1 MANLNEFRPFLRSR
15 DEKFR
20 KTTKFSLAHT
30 FFFFDS
36 CTLLINILSLG
47 SFIF

>member
-20 KTTKFSLAHT
+20 KTTKFSLAHI
-30 FFFFDS
+30 FFFDS